1 MLSFWWWLLHTVTR
15 RGSILAHVCIGPSR
29 FLCSVHPQNNAD
41 VLIPPTGMMNWKSR
55 CGAST
60 KVMVVARNGHLPI
73 FVKVDDLQ
81 GSIKLT
87 PLRRHVVHLEGPQ
100 PFGSEKIGYFV
111 QLAKWLSAKIR
122 KQISFNI
129 ILELSKNYSRSSEI
143 HFNMRTKSSHSWV
156 VFFSWSRTAMLLSK
170 VLFWHLYW
178 RHLSEGIFPSSFPV
192 LTYSNHVRHLAPGV
206 SSFHLVAEARVG
218 FLRKFWSKT
227 CPACGWLFHL
237 GVWTLGL
244 IVSHL
249 LVARAPRRDSRSS
262 TKTKQHVGKPNENVV
277 LGGWNHDGHE
287 MKWNF
292 SKVLNQICSYEGLNP
307 NWFPEFFFGEIFD
320 LMRDQIDIS
329 CLISPLLYF
338 HNYMAALDIPL
349 KQHGLS
355 PTKAFWDSVPNHPV
369 KRWPSDLDI
378 LQVSKKMI
386 LLGPT
391 FQMDP
396 DI

>member
-1 MLSFWWWLLHTVTR
+1 ME
-15 RGSILAHVCIGPSR
+15 PN
-29 FLCSVHPQNNAD
+29 NNAPVQGP
-41 VLIPPTGMMNWKSR
+41 VLAPLLE
-55 CGAST
+55 A
-60 KVMVVARNGHLPI
+60 PI
-73 FVKVDDLQ
+73 
-81 GSIKLT
+81 
-87 PLRRHVVHLEGPQ
+87 
-100 PFGSEKIGYFV
+100 
-111 QLAKWLSAKIR
+111 
-122 KQISFNI
+122 
-129 ILELSKNYSRSSEI
+129 
-143 HFNMRTKSSHSWV
+143 
-156 VFFSWSRTAMLLSK
+156 
-170 VLFWHLYW
+170 W
-178 RHLSEGIFPSSFPV
+178 RDFAV
-192 LTYSNHVRHLAPGV
+192 LTYSNHVRHVAPGV

-218 FLRKFWSKT
+218 FLRKFWNRT

-249 LVARAPRRDSRSS
+249 LVARAPTRRDSRSS

-292 SKVLNQICSYEGLNP
+292 SKVLNQICRYAGLNP
-307 NWFPEFFFGEIFD
+307 NWFPEFFLGEIFD

-329 CLISPLLYF
+329 FLIRPLLYYN
-338 HNYMAALDIPL
+338 NYMAALDIPL
-349 KQHGLS
+349 KQNGLS

-391 FQMDP
+391 FQKNGPWHLIEPPTWKFSKFTILLHPLALQALAGRKALEFGWHSLDVR
-396 DI
+396 

>member
-1 MLSFWWWLLHTVTR
+1 MWFIWKVPNPLAVRRLDILFNLRNDSLPRSVNKFHSTSFWNCLKITVDHLRYTSTWEPSQVTVGSSFS
-15 RGSILAHVCIGPSR
+15 RGAEQQCSCPRSCFGTFIGGTYLKG
-29 FLCSVHPQNNAD
+29 F
-41 VLIPPTGMMNWKSR
+41 
-55 CGAST
+55 
-60 KVMVVARNGHLPI
+60 
-73 FVKVDDLQ
+73 
-81 GSIKLT
+81 
-87 PLRRHVVHLEGPQ
+87 
-100 PFGSEKIGYFV
+100 
-111 QLAKWLSAKIR
+111 
-122 KQISFNI
+122 
-129 ILELSKNYSRSSEI
+129 
-143 HFNMRTKSSHSWV
+143 
-156 VFFSWSRTAMLLSK
+156 
-170 VLFWHLYW
+170 
-178 RHLSEGIFPSSFPV
+178 FPSSFPV

-338 HNYMAALDIPL
+338 HNYVAALDIPL